1 MFRYERPQAG
11 RMRQFHQIGVEA
23 FGSSSPA
30 LDVEVIAMAIDLFQT
45 LGLKNLRVA
54 INTLGDKQSRDD
66 YRQAL
71 IDYLTPH
78 RAELSADSQARL
90 EKNPLRV
97 LDSKDPR
104 DQVFVAGAPSILDYL
119 SEASQQHFQK
129 VQALLTALNL
139 DFEIDPTMV
148 RVKRGCNN
156 RGGGRYSGLVSV
168 LGGPETAGVGFGIG
182 MERLVSLLNAQGV
195 APEVDNDLDFYVV
208 NIGDETDVAAMQIV
222 QAIRSFGFVA
232 ERDILI
238 AQPKP
243 NFKTADRHNAKYVVT
258 VGEKELAAHAANIK
272 NMATGLIDESY
283 LDQTVTLSGWV
294 QKRRDF
300 GDLIFVDLRDREG
313 IVQLTFN
320 ATNQSALTVA
330 EDMRNEYVVAV
341 TGKVI
346 KRDESQINDKIKSG
360 AVEYRYLDLRRP
372 EMQKNLRVRSKIMS
386 SAMHFMDTHDFINIE
401 TPILAKSTPE
411 GARDYLIARAF
422 RDEDLRGD
430 RQPEFTQMDV
440 ETSFMTADEIRALV
454 NEWVKAMMHDVVNFD
469 LDTTTIPTLTW
480 QKSMDRF
487 GTDKLICGLLMKFMI
502 FLISFQIV
510 NLVCLPN
517 AVKAGGVVKAIAVP
531 GGADHYSR
539 KDIDKLAQYIERFGA
554 KGLAWLKV
562 TDDGL
567 TGPIAKFF
575 KPEDSQALIAGVGG
589 QTGDLL
595 LFGAGRNDVCQLLW
609 IISVVKR
616 LRILIWW
623 TKQILGHFAWIVDWP
638 LFEYSE
644 DFDRWIAAH
653 HPFTMPNEEDL
664 HYLDDGED
672 PHKAHAQSYDL
683 VLNGYELGSA
693 QSVFIAWIFRKK
705 CLKRLALHPKKR
717 MRHLV
722 SCLKAWNMVSH
733 QWVVLRL
740 G

>member
-1 MFRYERPQAG
+1 M
-11 RMRQFHQIGVEA
+11 
-23 FGSSSPA
+23 
-30 LDVEVIAMAIDLFQT
+30 
-45 LGLKNLRVA
+45 
-54 INTLGDKQSRDD
+54 
-66 YRQAL
+66 
-71 IDYLTPH
+71 
-78 RAELSADSQARL
+78 
-90 EKNPLRV
+90 
-97 LDSKDPR
+97 
-104 DQVFVAGAPSILDYL
+104 
-119 SEASQQHFQK
+119 
-129 VQALLTALNL
+129 
-139 DFEIDPTMV
+139 
-148 RVKRGCNN
+148 KR
-156 RGGGRYSGLVSV
+156 
-168 LGGPETAGVGFGIG
+168 TT
-182 MERLVSLLNAQGV
+182 
-195 APEVDNDLDFYVV
+195 YV
-208 NIGDETDVAAMQIV
+208 
-222 QAIRSFGFVA
+222 
-232 ERDILI
+232 
-238 AQPKP
+238 
-243 NFKTADRHNAKYVVT
+243 
-258 VGEKELAAHAANIK
+258 
-272 NMATGLIDESY
+272 GLIDESY

-330 EDMRNEYVVAV
+330 EDMRSEYVVAV

-346 KRDESQINDKIKSG
+346 KRDASQINDKIKSG
-360 AVEYRYLDLRRP
+360 AVEVDVTSAKILATSKTPPFYIEDNVNANEELKLQYRYLDLRRP

-411 GARDYLIARAF
+411 GARDYLVPSRVFPGSFYALPQSPQLFKQLLMGAGFDRYFQIARAF

-440 ETSFMTADEIRALV
+440 ETSFMTADEIRELV
-454 NEWVKAMMHDVVNFD
+454 NEWVKAMMNDVVNFD

-480 QKSMDRF
+480 QESMDRF
-487 GTDKLICGLLMKFMI
+487 GTDKPDLRIAYEIHDLSDTVSNSEFGVFA
-502 FLISFQIV
+502 
-510 NLVCLPN
+510 N

-595 LFGAGRNDVCQLLW
+595 LFGAGRNDVVSATLDY
-609 IISVVKR
+609 
-616 LRILIWW
+616 LRRQTAADLDLVDKTNPWA
-623 TKQILGHFAWIVDWP
+623 FAWIVDWP

-683 VLNGYELGSA
+683 VLNGYELGSGSIRIHRMDIQEKMLKA
-693 QSVFIAWIFRKK
+693 LGFTPEKAHEAFGFLLEGMEFGFPPMGGIA
-705 CLKRLALHPKKR
+705 LGLDRLAMLLAGQENIREVIAFPKNSRATEPMTEAPTRVETKQ
-717 MRHLV
+717 L
-722 SCLKAWNMVSH
+722 NE
-733 QWVVLRL
+733 L
-740 G
+740 GLFVPEAE

>member
-1 MFRYERPQAG
+1 M
-11 RMRQFHQIGVEA
+11 
-23 FGSSSPA
+23 
-30 LDVEVIAMAIDLFQT
+30 
-45 LGLKNLRVA
+45 
-54 INTLGDKQSRDD
+54 
-66 YRQAL
+66 
-71 IDYLTPH
+71 
-78 RAELSADSQARL
+78 
-90 EKNPLRV
+90 
-97 LDSKDPR
+97 
-104 DQVFVAGAPSILDYL
+104 
-119 SEASQQHFQK
+119 
-129 VQALLTALNL
+129 
-139 DFEIDPTMV
+139 
-148 RVKRGCNN
+148 KRTT
-156 RGGGRYSGLVSV
+156 Y
-168 LGGPETAGVGFGIG
+168 A
-182 MERLVSLLNAQGV
+182 
-195 APEVDNDLDFYVV
+195 
-208 NIGDETDVAAMQIV
+208 
-222 QAIRSFGFVA
+222 
-232 ERDILI
+232 
-238 AQPKP
+238 
-243 NFKTADRHNAKYVVT
+243 
-258 VGEKELAAHAANIK
+258 
-272 NMATGLIDESY
+272 GLIDESY

-330 EDMRNEYVVAV
+330 EDMRSEYVVAV

-346 KRDESQINDKIKSG
+346 KRDESQINVKIKSG
-360 AVEYRYLDLRRP
+360 AVEVDVTSAKILATSKTPPFYIEDNVNANEELKLQYRYLDLRRP

-411 GARDYLIARAF
+411 GARDYLVPSRVFPGSFYALPQSPQLFKQLLMGAGFDRYFQIARAF

-480 QKSMDRF
+480 QESMDRF
-487 GTDKLICGLLMKFMI
+487 GTDKPDLRIAYEIHDL
-502 FLISFQIV
+502 SDIV
-510 NLVCLPN
+510 SNSEFGVFAN

-595 LFGAGRNDVCQLLW
+595 LFGAGRNDVVSATLDYLRRQTAADLDLVDKTNLW
-609 IISVVKR
+609 A
-616 LRILIWW
+616 
-623 TKQILGHFAWIVDWP
+623 FAWIVDWP

-683 VLNGYELGSA
+683 VLNGYELGSGSIRIHRMDIQEKMLKA
-693 QSVFIAWIFRKK
+693 LGFTPEKAHEAFGFLLEGMEYGFPPMGGIA
-705 CLKRLALHPKKR
+705 LGLDRLAMLLAGQENIREVIAFPKNSRATEPMTEAPTRVETKQ
-717 MRHLV
+717 L
-722 SCLKAWNMVSH
+722 NE
-733 QWVVLRL
+733 L
-740 G
+740 GLFVPEAE

>member
-1 MFRYERPQAG
+1 M
-11 RMRQFHQIGVEA
+11 
-23 FGSSSPA
+23 
-30 LDVEVIAMAIDLFQT
+30 
-45 LGLKNLRVA
+45 
-54 INTLGDKQSRDD
+54 
-66 YRQAL
+66 
-71 IDYLTPH
+71 
-78 RAELSADSQARL
+78 
-90 EKNPLRV
+90 
-97 LDSKDPR
+97 
-104 DQVFVAGAPSILDYL
+104 
-119 SEASQQHFQK
+119 
-129 VQALLTALNL
+129 
-139 DFEIDPTMV
+139 
-148 RVKRGCNN
+148 KRTT
-156 RGGGRYSGLVSV
+156 Y
-168 LGGPETAGVGFGIG
+168 A
-182 MERLVSLLNAQGV
+182 
-195 APEVDNDLDFYVV
+195 
-208 NIGDETDVAAMQIV
+208 
-222 QAIRSFGFVA
+222 
-232 ERDILI
+232 
-238 AQPKP
+238 
-243 NFKTADRHNAKYVVT
+243 
-258 VGEKELAAHAANIK
+258 
-272 NMATGLIDESY
+272 GLIDESY

-330 EDMRNEYVVAV
+330 EDMRSEYVVAV

-346 KRDESQINDKIKSG
+346 KRDASQINDKIKSG
-360 AVEYRYLDLRRP
+360 AVEVDVTSAKILATSKTPPFYIEDNVNANEELKLQYRYLDLRRP

-411 GARDYLIARAF
+411 GARDYLVPSRVFPGSFYALPQSPQLFKQLLMGAGFDRYFQIARAF

-440 ETSFMTADEIRALV
+440 ETSFMTADEIRELV
-454 NEWVKAMMHDVVNFD
+454 NEWVKAMMNDVVNFD

-480 QKSMDRF
+480 QESMDRF
-487 GTDKLICGLLMKFMI
+487 GTDKPDLRIAYEIHDLSDTVSNSEFGVFA
-502 FLISFQIV
+502 
-510 NLVCLPN
+510 N

-562 TDDGL
+562 TNDGL

-589 QTGDLL
+589 RTGDLL
-595 LFGAGRNDVCQLLW
+595 LFAAGRNDVVSATLDY
-609 IISVVKR
+609 
-616 LRILIWW
+616 LRRQTAADLDLVDKTNPWA
-623 TKQILGHFAWIVDWP
+623 FAWIVDWP

-683 VLNGYELGSA
+683 VLNGYELGSGSIRIHRMDIQEKMLKA
-693 QSVFIAWIFRKK
+693 LGFTPEKAHEAFGFLLEGMEYGFPPMGGIA
-705 CLKRLALHPKKR
+705 LGLDRLAMLLAGQENIREVIAFPKNSRATEPMTEAPTRVETKQ
-717 MRHLV
+717 L
-722 SCLKAWNMVSH
+722 NE
-733 QWVVLRL
+733 L
-740 G
+740 GLFVPEAE

>member
-1 MFRYERPQAG
+1 M
-11 RMRQFHQIGVEA
+11 
-23 FGSSSPA
+23 
-30 LDVEVIAMAIDLFQT
+30 
-45 LGLKNLRVA
+45 
-54 INTLGDKQSRDD
+54 
-66 YRQAL
+66 
-71 IDYLTPH
+71 
-78 RAELSADSQARL
+78 
-90 EKNPLRV
+90 
-97 LDSKDPR
+97 
-104 DQVFVAGAPSILDYL
+104 
-119 SEASQQHFQK
+119 
-129 VQALLTALNL
+129 
-139 DFEIDPTMV
+139 
-148 RVKRGCNN
+148 KRTT
-156 RGGGRYSGLVSV
+156 Y
-168 LGGPETAGVGFGIG
+168 A
-182 MERLVSLLNAQGV
+182 
-195 APEVDNDLDFYVV
+195 
-208 NIGDETDVAAMQIV
+208 
-222 QAIRSFGFVA
+222 
-232 ERDILI
+232 
-238 AQPKP
+238 
-243 NFKTADRHNAKYVVT
+243 
-258 VGEKELAAHAANIK
+258 
-272 NMATGLIDESY
+272 GLIDESY

-330 EDMRNEYVVAV
+330 EDMRSEYVVAV

-360 AVEYRYLDLRRP
+360 AVEVDVTSAKILATSKTPPFYIEDNVNANEELKLQYRYLDLRRP

-411 GARDYLIARAF
+411 GARDYLVPSRVFPGSFYALPQSPQLFKQLLMGAGFDRYFQIARAF

-469 LDTTTIPTLTW
+469 LDRTTIPTLTW
-480 QKSMDRF
+480 QESMDRF
-487 GTDKLICGLLMKFMI
+487 GTDKPDLRIAYEIHDL
-502 FLISFQIV
+502 SDIV
-510 NLVCLPN
+510 SNSEFGVFAN

-595 LFGAGRNDVCQLLW
+595 LFGAGRNDVVSATLDYLRRQTAADLDLVDKTNLW
-609 IISVVKR
+609 A
-616 LRILIWW
+616 
-623 TKQILGHFAWIVDWP
+623 FAWIVDWP

-683 VLNGYELGSA
+683 VLNGYELGSGSIRIHRMDIQEKMLKA
-693 QSVFIAWIFRKK
+693 LGFTPEKAHEAFGFLLEGMEYGFPPMGGIA
-705 CLKRLALHPKKR
+705 LGLDRLAMLLAGQENIREVIAFPKNSRATEPMTEAPTRVETKQ
-717 MRHLV
+717 L
-722 SCLKAWNMVSH
+722 NE
-733 QWVVLRL
+733 L
-740 G
+740 GLFVPEAE

>member
-1 MFRYERPQAG
+1 M
-11 RMRQFHQIGVEA
+11 
-23 FGSSSPA
+23 
-30 LDVEVIAMAIDLFQT
+30 
-45 LGLKNLRVA
+45 
-54 INTLGDKQSRDD
+54 
-66 YRQAL
+66 
-71 IDYLTPH
+71 
-78 RAELSADSQARL
+78 
-90 EKNPLRV
+90 
-97 LDSKDPR
+97 
-104 DQVFVAGAPSILDYL
+104 
-119 SEASQQHFQK
+119 
-129 VQALLTALNL
+129 
-139 DFEIDPTMV
+139 
-148 RVKRGCNN
+148 KRTT
-156 RGGGRYSGLVSV
+156 Y
-168 LGGPETAGVGFGIG
+168 A
-182 MERLVSLLNAQGV
+182 
-195 APEVDNDLDFYVV
+195 
-208 NIGDETDVAAMQIV
+208 
-222 QAIRSFGFVA
+222 
-232 ERDILI
+232 
-238 AQPKP
+238 
-243 NFKTADRHNAKYVVT
+243 
-258 VGEKELAAHAANIK
+258 
-272 NMATGLIDESY
+272 GLIDESY

-330 EDMRNEYVVAV
+330 EDMRSEYVVAV

-360 AVEYRYLDLRRP
+360 AVEVDVTSAKILATSKTPPFYIEDNVNANEELKLQYRYLDLRRP

-411 GARDYLIARAF
+411 GARDYLVPSRVFPGSFYALPQSPQLFKQLLMGAGFDRYFQIARAF

-480 QKSMDRF
+480 QESMDRF
-487 GTDKLICGLLMKFMI
+487 GTDKPDLRIAYEIHDL
-502 FLISFQIV
+502 SDIV
-510 NLVCLPN
+510 SNSEFGVFAN

-595 LFGAGRNDVCQLLW
+595 LFGAGRNDVVSATLDY
-609 IISVVKR
+609 
-616 LRILIWW
+616 LRRQTAADLDLVDKTNPWA
-623 TKQILGHFAWIVDWP
+623 FAWIVDWP

-683 VLNGYELGSA
+683 VLNGYELGSGSIRIHRMDIQEKMLEA
-693 QSVFIAWIFRKK
+693 LGFTPEKAHEAFGFLLEGMEYGFPPMGGIA
-705 CLKRLALHPKKR
+705 LGLDRLAMLLAGQENIREVIAFPKNSRATEPMTEAPTRVETKQ
-717 MRHLV
+717 L
-722 SCLKAWNMVSH
+722 NE
-733 QWVVLRL
+733 L
-740 G
+740 GLFVPEAE

>member
-1 MFRYERPQAG
+1 M
-11 RMRQFHQIGVEA
+11 
-23 FGSSSPA
+23 
-30 LDVEVIAMAIDLFQT
+30 
-45 LGLKNLRVA
+45 
-54 INTLGDKQSRDD
+54 
-66 YRQAL
+66 
-71 IDYLTPH
+71 
-78 RAELSADSQARL
+78 
-90 EKNPLRV
+90 
-97 LDSKDPR
+97 
-104 DQVFVAGAPSILDYL
+104 
-119 SEASQQHFQK
+119 
-129 VQALLTALNL
+129 
-139 DFEIDPTMV
+139 
-148 RVKRGCNN
+148 KRTT
-156 RGGGRYSGLVSV
+156 Y
-168 LGGPETAGVGFGIG
+168 A
-182 MERLVSLLNAQGV
+182 
-195 APEVDNDLDFYVV
+195 
-208 NIGDETDVAAMQIV
+208 
-222 QAIRSFGFVA
+222 
-232 ERDILI
+232 
-238 AQPKP
+238 
-243 NFKTADRHNAKYVVT
+243 
-258 VGEKELAAHAANIK
+258 
-272 NMATGLIDESY
+272 GLIDESY

-330 EDMRNEYVVAV
+330 EDMRSEYVVAV

-346 KRDESQINDKIKSG
+346 KRDASQINDKIKSG
-360 AVEYRYLDLRRP
+360 AVEVDVTSAKILATSKTPPFYIEDNVNANEELKLQYRYLDLRRP

-411 GARDYLIARAF
+411 GARDYLVPSRVFPGSFYALPQSPQLFKQLLMGAGFDRYFQIARAF

-440 ETSFMTADEIRALV
+440 ETSFMTADEIRELV
-454 NEWVKAMMHDVVNFD
+454 NEWVKAMMNDVVNFD

-480 QKSMDRF
+480 QESMDRF
-487 GTDKLICGLLMKFMI
+487 GTDKPDLRIAYEIHDLSDTVSNSEFGVFA
-502 FLISFQIV
+502 
-510 NLVCLPN
+510 N

-595 LFGAGRNDVCQLLW
+595 LFGAGRNDVVSATLDY
-609 IISVVKR
+609 
-616 LRILIWW
+616 LRRQTAADLDLVDKTNPWA
-623 TKQILGHFAWIVDWP
+623 FAWIVDWP

-683 VLNGYELGSA
+683 VLNGYELGSGSIRIHRMDIQEKMLKA
-693 QSVFIAWIFRKK
+693 LGFTPEKAHEAFGFLLEGMEYGFPPMGGIA
-705 CLKRLALHPKKR
+705 LGLDRLAMLLAGQENIREVIAFPKNSRATEPMTEAPTRVETKQ
-717 MRHLV
+717 L
-722 SCLKAWNMVSH
+722 NE
-733 QWVVLRL
+733 L
-740 G
+740 GLFVPEAE

>member
-1 MFRYERPQAG
+1 M
-11 RMRQFHQIGVEA
+11 
-23 FGSSSPA
+23 
-30 LDVEVIAMAIDLFQT
+30 
-45 LGLKNLRVA
+45 
-54 INTLGDKQSRDD
+54 
-66 YRQAL
+66 
-71 IDYLTPH
+71 
-78 RAELSADSQARL
+78 
-90 EKNPLRV
+90 
-97 LDSKDPR
+97 
-104 DQVFVAGAPSILDYL
+104 
-119 SEASQQHFQK
+119 
-129 VQALLTALNL
+129 
-139 DFEIDPTMV
+139 
-148 RVKRGCNN
+148 KRTT
-156 RGGGRYSGLVSV
+156 Y
-168 LGGPETAGVGFGIG
+168 A
-182 MERLVSLLNAQGV
+182 
-195 APEVDNDLDFYVV
+195 
-208 NIGDETDVAAMQIV
+208 
-222 QAIRSFGFVA
+222 
-232 ERDILI
+232 
-238 AQPKP
+238 
-243 NFKTADRHNAKYVVT
+243 
-258 VGEKELAAHAANIK
+258 
-272 NMATGLIDESY
+272 GLIDESY

-330 EDMRNEYVVAV
+330 EDMRSEYVVAV

-360 AVEYRYLDLRRP
+360 TVEVDVTSAKILATSKTPPFYIEDNVNANEELKLQYRYLDLRRP

-411 GARDYLIARAF
+411 GARDYLVPSRVFPGSFYALPQSPQLFKQLLMGAGFDRYFQIARAF

-480 QKSMDRF
+480 QESMDRF
-487 GTDKLICGLLMKFMI
+487 GTDKPDLRIAYEIHDL
-502 FLISFQIV
+502 SDIV
-510 NLVCLPN
+510 SNSEFGVFAN

-595 LFGAGRNDVCQLLW
+595 LFGAGRNDVVSATLDY
-609 IISVVKR
+609 
-616 LRILIWW
+616 LRRQTAADLDLVDKTNPWA
-623 TKQILGHFAWIVDWP
+623 FAWIVDWP

-683 VLNGYELGSA
+683 VLNGYELGSGSIRIHRMDIQEKMLKA
-693 QSVFIAWIFRKK
+693 LGFTPEKAHEAFGFLLEGMEYGFPPMGGIA
-705 CLKRLALHPKKR
+705 LGLDRLAMLLAGQENIREVIAFPKNSRATEPMTEAPTRVETKQ
-717 MRHLV
+717 L
-722 SCLKAWNMVSH
+722 NE
-733 QWVVLRL
+733 L
-740 G
+740 GLFVPEAE

>member
-1 MFRYERPQAG
+1 M
-11 RMRQFHQIGVEA
+11 
-23 FGSSSPA
+23 
-30 LDVEVIAMAIDLFQT
+30 
-45 LGLKNLRVA
+45 
-54 INTLGDKQSRDD
+54 
-66 YRQAL
+66 
-71 IDYLTPH
+71 
-78 RAELSADSQARL
+78 
-90 EKNPLRV
+90 
-97 LDSKDPR
+97 
-104 DQVFVAGAPSILDYL
+104 
-119 SEASQQHFQK
+119 
-129 VQALLTALNL
+129 
-139 DFEIDPTMV
+139 
-148 RVKRGCNN
+148 KRTT
-156 RGGGRYSGLVSV
+156 Y
-168 LGGPETAGVGFGIG
+168 A
-182 MERLVSLLNAQGV
+182 
-195 APEVDNDLDFYVV
+195 
-208 NIGDETDVAAMQIV
+208 
-222 QAIRSFGFVA
+222 
-232 ERDILI
+232 
-238 AQPKP
+238 
-243 NFKTADRHNAKYVVT
+243 
-258 VGEKELAAHAANIK
+258 
-272 NMATGLIDESY
+272 GLIDESY

-330 EDMRNEYVVAV
+330 EDMRSEYVVAV

-346 KRDESQINDKIKSG
+346 KRDESQINDKIMSG
-360 AVEYRYLDLRRP
+360 AVEVDVTSAKILATSKTPPFYIEDNVNANEELKLQYRYLDLRRP

-411 GARDYLIARAF
+411 GARDYLVPSRVFPGSFYALPQSPQLFKQLLMGAGFDRYFQIARAF

-480 QKSMDRF
+480 QESMDRF
-487 GTDKLICGLLMKFMI
+487 GTDKPDLRIAYEIHDLSDTVSNSEFGVFA
-502 FLISFQIV
+502 
-510 NLVCLPN
+510 N

-595 LFGAGRNDVCQLLW
+595 LFGAGRNDVVSATLDY
-609 IISVVKR
+609 
-616 LRILIWW
+616 LRRQTAADLDLVDKTNPWA
-623 TKQILGHFAWIVDWP
+623 FAWIVDWP

-683 VLNGYELGSA
+683 VLNGYELGSGSIRIHRMDIQEKMLKA
-693 QSVFIAWIFRKK
+693 LGFTPEKAHEAFGFLLEGMEYGFPPMGGIA
-705 CLKRLALHPKKR
+705 LGLDRLAMLLAGQENIREVIAFPKNSRATEPMTEAPTRVETKQ
-717 MRHLV
+717 L
-722 SCLKAWNMVSH
+722 NE
-733 QWVVLRL
+733 L
-740 G
+740 GLFVPEAE

>member
-1 MFRYERPQAG
+1 M
-11 RMRQFHQIGVEA
+11 
-23 FGSSSPA
+23 
-30 LDVEVIAMAIDLFQT
+30 
-45 LGLKNLRVA
+45 
-54 INTLGDKQSRDD
+54 
-66 YRQAL
+66 
-71 IDYLTPH
+71 
-78 RAELSADSQARL
+78 
-90 EKNPLRV
+90 
-97 LDSKDPR
+97 
-104 DQVFVAGAPSILDYL
+104 
-119 SEASQQHFQK
+119 
-129 VQALLTALNL
+129 
-139 DFEIDPTMV
+139 
-148 RVKRGCNN
+148 KRTT
-156 RGGGRYSGLVSV
+156 Y
-168 LGGPETAGVGFGIG
+168 A
-182 MERLVSLLNAQGV
+182 
-195 APEVDNDLDFYVV
+195 
-208 NIGDETDVAAMQIV
+208 
-222 QAIRSFGFVA
+222 
-232 ERDILI
+232 
-238 AQPKP
+238 
-243 NFKTADRHNAKYVVT
+243 
-258 VGEKELAAHAANIK
+258 
-272 NMATGLIDESY
+272 GLIDESY

-330 EDMRNEYVVAV
+330 EDMRSEYVVAV
-341 TGKVI
+341 TGEVI

-360 AVEYRYLDLRRP
+360 AVEVDVTSAKILATSKTPPFYIEDNVNANEELKLQYRYLDLRRP

-411 GARDYLIARAF
+411 GARDYLVPSRVFPGSFYALPQSPQLFKQLLMGAGFDRYFQIARAF

-480 QKSMDRF
+480 QESMDRF
-487 GTDKLICGLLMKFMI
+487 GTDKPDLRIAYEIHDL
-502 FLISFQIV
+502 SDIV
-510 NLVCLPN
+510 SNSEFGVFAN

-595 LFGAGRNDVCQLLW
+595 LFGAGRNDVVSATLDY
-609 IISVVKR
+609 
-616 LRILIWW
+616 LRRQTAADLDLVDKINPWA
-623 TKQILGHFAWIVDWP
+623 FAWIVDWP

-683 VLNGYELGSA
+683 VLNGYELGSGSIRIHRMDIQEKMLKA
-693 QSVFIAWIFRKK
+693 LGFTPEKAHEAFGFLLEGMEYGFPPMGGIA
-705 CLKRLALHPKKR
+705 LGLDRLAMLLAGQENIREVIAFPKNSRATEPMTEAPTRVETKQ
-717 MRHLV
+717 L
-722 SCLKAWNMVSH
+722 NE
-733 QWVVLRL
+733 L
-740 G
+740 GLFVPEAE